1 MHRVFSDIAICCVD
15 TVLSNS
21 VHVDTEL
28 ATEEFH
34 IQIILI
40 GQGFADN
47 LMASSSFLDKG
58 TVEGYNIVTFVSQL
72 QVVQKFGNTCDGT
85 TRCNDDL
92 DASLFGILDGRKD
105 FRSDFLF
112 TVNQGTIDIDGD

>member
-1 MHRVFSDIAICCVD
+1 MHSVFSDIAIGCVD
-15 TVLSNS
+15 AVLGNS

-28 ATEEFH
+28 TTEEFH

-58 TVEGYNIVTFVSQL
+58 TVEGYDIVTFISQL
-72 QVVQKFGNTCDGT
+72 QVVEKFGNTCDGAAS
-85 TRCNDDL
+85 CNDDF
-92 DASLFGILDGRKD
+92 DTSFFGILDGRKD
-105 FRSDFLF
+105 LRSDLLLA
-112 TVNQGTIDIDGD
+112 VD